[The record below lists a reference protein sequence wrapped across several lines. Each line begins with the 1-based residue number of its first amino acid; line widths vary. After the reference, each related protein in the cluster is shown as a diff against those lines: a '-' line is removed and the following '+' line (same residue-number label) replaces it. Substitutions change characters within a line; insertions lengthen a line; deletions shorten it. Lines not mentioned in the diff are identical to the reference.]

1 MSFSKDVIDKVIEEN
16 DIIDIISQYVELKKS
31 GKDYKGLCPFHHEK
45 TPSFNVSQEK
55 QLYHC
60 FGCHAS
66 GNVITFV
73 MNMEN
78 LNFIEAVEYL
88 AEKAG
93 IKINEDNLSGNEY
106 KTKKLKDEIFKAN
119 KLAALN
125 FHRRLYS
132 KIGHAALEYL
142 YGRGINDST
151 IKKFGLGFSPING
164 DEVTEFL
171 RNQGFSQEFLL
182 TAGLSLKSV
191 SGKYHDRFKNRIMF
205 PIIDVKNNVIGFG
218 GRVLDNSLP
227 KYLNTPET
235 PVFKKGKTLYAI
247 NYAKKSK
254 EDKFVIVEGYM
265 DAIALHQCGIDFA
278 VASLG
283 TALTSEQGKLIKKY
297 RENVVISYDADE
309 AGVNA
314 TLRGLDIL
322 EGLNLNVS
330 ISTVPKGKDP
340 DEFVRKE
347 GIEAFQ
353 KMLQNAEP
361 LMEYKI
367 KMYKKDIDLSR
378 PEDKIKYI
386 KKISSDLSLIKDQVK
401 RDVYI
406 SIVSKDAQIPE
417 NTVRTEIEQ
426 FVNRFSKNNEK
437 SRYTVGKIR
446 HNNKYSSMKK
456 SSSVKYLI
464 ALLLFDNKI
473 YEKIKAKINLYDIN
487 DDNLK
492 PILNF
497 IEEKLENG
505 NKVNINDISY
515 LMQDEKM
522 MQEFKD
528 IFEILY
534 NIHLSERH
542 DEGQGSTIS
551 DKLVDDCISNITE
564 MNLNLKIS
572 QIKKEI
578 SKTYMIGDIAR
589 EKELLLQLQKYE
601 KEMLMLKNG

>member
-142 YGRGINDST
+142 YGRGIDDST
-151 IKKFGLGFSPING
+151 IKKFGLGFSPVNG

-191 SGKYHDRFKNRIMF
+191 SRKYHDRFKNRIMF

-235 PVFKKGKTLYAI
+235 PVFKKSKTLYAI

-347 GIEAFQ
+347 GIEAFR

-361 LMEYKI
+361 LIEYKI

-406 SIVSKDAQIPE
+406 SIVSKDVQIPE

-446 HNNKYSSMKK
+446 HNNKYGSMKK

-473 YEKIKAKINLYDIN
+473 YEKIKAKLNLHDIN

-492 PILNF
+492 LILDF
-497 IEEKLENG
+497 IKGKLENG

-534 NIHLSERH
+534 NIHLSDKH
-542 DEGQGSTIS
+542 GEGQGSTIS
-551 DKLVDDCISNITE
+551 DKLIDDCISNITE
-564 MNLNLKIS
+564 MNLKLKIS

-578 SKTYMIGDIAR
+578 SKTSMIGDIAR